1 VSLWR
6 DLKVRLGLEDDWD
19 DEYYEDDAE
28 YHEPEDDGDEAFAAP
43 RREEPPYRSPYGS
56 GAGPGAVKRL
66 DRGPDLERARGG
78 LENSRGSYDSRSY
91 DSGRGGAPLRSV
103 PAGPASVT
111 PVSGNMKMHIVEPRS
126 FTEAQSIADKFKQG
140 TPVIMNMASTSPEL
154 AKRLLDFASGLTYG
168 LDGGLQKVS
177 DRVFMLT
184 PHNVDVSDADRR
196 RLRDTGLFSAE

>member
-1 VSLWR
+1 MT
-6 DLKVRLGLEDDWD
+6 
-19 DEYYEDDAE
+19 
-28 YHEPEDDGDEAFAAP
+28 
-43 RREEPPYRSPYGS
+43 
-56 GAGPGAVKRL
+56 PGA
-66 DRGPDLERARGG
+66 A
-78 LENSRGSYDSRSY
+78 
-91 DSGRGGAPLRSV
+91 
-103 PAGPASVT
+103 
-111 PVSGNMKMHIVEPRS
+111 NMKMHIVEPRS

-140 TPVIMNMASTSPEL
+140 TPVIMNMVSTSPDL

>member
-19 DEYYEDDAE
+19 DEYYEDEGDHREHDEA
-28 YHEPEDDGDEAFAAP
+28 DEAFA
-43 RREEPPYRSPYGS
+43 PPQAETPPSRSPYGS
-56 GAGPGAVKRL
+56 GAGQGAVKRL

-78 LENSRGSYDSRSY
+78 HDGGRDY
-91 DSGRGGAPLRSV
+91 DSGRSGASLRSV
-103 PAGPASVT
+103 PVGAASMA
-111 PVSGNMKMHIVEPRS
+111 PGAPNMKMHIVEPRS

-140 TPVIMNMASTSPEL
+140 TPVIMNMVSTSPDL

>member
-19 DEYYEDDAE
+19 DEYYEDDARP
-28 YHEPEDDGDEAFAAP
+28 HQSEDDEDEAFAPSSQDAGY
-43 RREEPPYRSPYGS
+43 ESPYGS
-56 GAGPGAVKRL
+56 GAGPGAVRRL

-78 LENSRGSYDSRSY
+78 VKDN
-91 DSGRGGAPLRSV
+91 GRGNSSLRSV
-103 PAGPASVT
+103 PTGVATAAPAAA
-111 PVSGNMKMHIVEPRS
+111 NMKMHIVEPKS

-140 TPVIMNMASTSPEL
+140 TPVIMNMSSTSPDL

-177 DRVFMLT
+177 ERVFMLT

>member
-19 DEYYEDDAE
+19 EEYYEEDSG
-28 YHEPEDDGDEAFAAP
+28 YHEPDEDEEEAFAPP
-43 RREEPPYRSPYGS
+43 RRDTTPPYQSPYGS

-66 DRGPDLERARGG
+66 DRGPDLDRAGV
-78 LENSRGSYDSRSY
+78 RGSERERGYS
-91 DSGRGGAPLRSV
+91 SGSSLRSV
-103 PAGPASVT
+103 PAGPATVT
-111 PVSGNMKMHIVEPRS
+111 PVSANMKMHIVEPKS

-140 TPVIMNMASTSPEL
+140 TPVIMNMASTTPDL

-184 PHNVDVSDADRR
+184 PHNVDVTDADRR
-196 RLRDTGLFSAE
+196 RLRDTGLFSVD